1 MEKENRD
8 LKQGGK
14 ADSAA
19 KLGNASR
26 DKAYNLNI
34 ATKVEF
40 FAYIIYELKQA
51 ELSFRYKNI

>member
-40 FAYIIYELKQA
+40 FAYIIYELSK
-51 ELSFRYKNI
+51 LN